1 MKTLEMQP
9 LKVAITIT
17 RNGAQGYVCTCDY
30 PFVHFDL
37 GGCGA
42 TVDEAKQD
50 CFTFY
55 DEMRREYPADRLPD
69 LEVEWVYDLARTRS
83 DADLVDAAVMA

>member
-1 MKTLEMQP
+1 MSS
-9 LKVAITIT
+9 TISVT
-17 RNGAQGYVCTCDY
+17 MLV
-30 PFVHFDL
+30 FDISSIP
-37 GGCGA
+37 CSIVPVA

>member
-1 MKTLEMQP
+1 M
-9 LKVAITIT
+9 
-17 RNGAQGYVCTCDY
+17 
-30 PFVHFDL
+30 
-37 GGCGA
+37 
-42 TVDEAKQD
+42 DEAKQD

-69 LEVEWVYDLARTRS
+69 LEVEWVYDLAHTRS